1 VEVQV
6 SFSDG
11 VPEKGQSRGVSRY
24 PFMPLNDHCS
34 PIFHGIRQLARAI
47 VSMNLHTQ
55 ALTIL
60 DIRNSRRSHR
70 APFNPFPKRRSLHD
84 RDWLAGIKAQSAI
97 QGQRSVMKRRLKQP
111 DPWKVALSGPD

>member
-1 VEVQV
+1 MIPGPAKVSAEAIIAVQV
-6 SFSDG
+6 SFSNG
-11 VPEKGQSRGVSRY
+11 VPEKGNYRGVSGY
-24 PFMPLNDHCS
+24 PFMALDDHCG
-34 PIFHGIRQLARAI
+34 PTFHRIRQLACTI

-97 QGQRSVMKRRLKQP
+97 QGQRSVMK
-111 DPWKVALSGPD
+111 G